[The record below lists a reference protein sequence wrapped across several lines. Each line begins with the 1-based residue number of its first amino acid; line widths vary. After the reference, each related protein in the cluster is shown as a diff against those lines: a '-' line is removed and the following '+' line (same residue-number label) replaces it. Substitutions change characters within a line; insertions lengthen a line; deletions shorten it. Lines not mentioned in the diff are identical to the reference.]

1 MTTQETTLTQTD
13 KTLDA
18 IGLETGTDKNSAGH
32 GYLATYA
39 ELFAPMREEPV
50 RLLEIGVWEGA
61 SLATWP
67 QYFSHPEARFI
78 GVDIDI
84 SRVRFSDNLDN
95 RAGAMYGD
103 ANNVDD
109 LRAAVDELGGRI
121 DIVID
126 DGSHHVAQQRA
137 SFNYLRQFLTPGGLY
152 IVEDL
157 HTHFW
162 ERANPGDAFQWLTD
176 LAADIVGRGME
187 RSNRKPGELNGD
199 LYSLTFYQSLAV
211 FRKRA

>member
-1 MTTQETTLTQTD
+1 MTTTQAD

-18 IGLETGTDKNSAGH
+18 IGLETGTDKSSAGH
-32 GYLATYA
+32 DYLSTYA
-39 ELFAPMREEPV
+39 ALFEPLRERPIS
-50 RLLEIGVWEGA
+50 LLEIGVWEGA
-61 SLATWP
+61 SLRIWP
-67 QYFSHPEARFI
+67 QYFTHPAARFL

-95 RAGAMYGD
+95 RAGVMYGD
-103 ANNVDD
+103 ANNTGD
-109 LRAAVDELGGRI
+109 LYEAVNMLGGAV

-126 DGSHHVAQQRA
+126 DGSHLIAQQRA
-137 SFNYLRQFLTPGGLY
+137 SFDYLRQFLAPGGLY

-162 ERANPGDAFQWLTD
+162 ERANPSDAFQWLTD
-176 LAADIVGRGME
+176 LAADIVGRGRE
-187 RSNRKPGELNGD
+187 RSNRLPINGD

-211 FRKRA
+211 FRRRSA

>member
-1 MTTQETTLTQTD
+1 MTTTQTD

-18 IGLETGTDKNSAGH
+18 IGLETGTDKSSAGH
-32 GYLATYA
+32 GYLSTYA
-39 ELFAPMREEPV
+39 ALFEPLRERPV
-50 RLLEIGVWEGA
+50 KLLEIGIWEGA
-61 SLATWP
+61 SLRIWP
-67 QYFSHPEARFI
+67 QYFAHPEARFI
-78 GVDIDI
+78 GVDIDL

-95 RAGAMYGD
+95 RVGAIYAD
-103 ANNVDD
+103 ASKPED
-109 LRAAVDELGGRI
+109 LRAAVDELGGSI

-126 DGSHHVAQQRA
+126 DGSHLVAQQRA

-176 LAADIVGRGME
+176 LAADIVGRGRE
-187 RSNRKPGELNGD
+187 RYNRQPGELNGD
-199 LYSLTFYQSLAV
+199 LYSLSFYQSLAV
-211 FRKRA
+211 FRKRG